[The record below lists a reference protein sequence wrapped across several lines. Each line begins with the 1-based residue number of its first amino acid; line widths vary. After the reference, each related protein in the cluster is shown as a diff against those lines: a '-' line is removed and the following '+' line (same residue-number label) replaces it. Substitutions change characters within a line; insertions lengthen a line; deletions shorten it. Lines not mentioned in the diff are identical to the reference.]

1 MKADRRRA
9 SEAEAEGERESSSAQ
24 WDGGK
29 DRRRQP
35 PSWDAEPPPQAS
47 SSSARPSLL
56 QGMGRSFQ
64 PSRAANV
71 PPAATAGWARSGSTS
86 GGGHQH
92 QHPHQ
97 HQHQHHERKP
107 PQPQPQPQPQVEEVF
122 LQPLLCRPLDAG
134 GGTRQAPWSFKDV
147 AALASS
153 RSLLAFSAGDAASA
167 TGPSIFT
174 FGQSVDSAVSLHH
187 RRLPTEEVAAA
198 PSSVSQ
204 AQREAL
210 RAAAA
215 GSGAALAVSVSHEEV
230 GGGMDG
236 HRLARATSLQSPF
249 GGGGV
254 AGGDGLLSASASA
267 SGQPLEPRF
276 QRSFSEAT
284 GAAPGGR
291 LRLGWGQGLARRAS
305 STQEQPS
312 PRVVPP
318 SPSKAGESLDSSGS
332 SSSRSTGNTSTV
344 ERAGKE
350 DSVKSTMG
358 VAGAGVASAV
368 NGDGS
373 PGKQGAVS
381 LEQQQRRRE
390 RPVDE
395 KRSEQR
401 AGTRNR
407 LRRML
412 LAFVRHVW
420 HESAIRAAER
430 ALAAASAPASGA
442 PTATTPTAAAGA
454 SSASMSGKKD
464 EATGKERGG
473 GEAAASA
480 SVKMRRERPS
490 EAEGQ
495 DEEGTRTLK
504 RQKSALSA
512 QQEAAA
518 AAKLAEKEVAQAK
531 LEKYRTLSA
540 AAGFPLCGLL
550 PKESVGRALKA
561 TACVREKQPGTE
573 AETTGAGA
581 EGKAELVRLPSR
593 EDILAVLEGLN
604 TEVERLQE
612 EVATVEEEVSNA
624 TAATAAY
631 RPPWWS
637 KTYASVIRLRRE
649 AAEQLHRRRVEE
661 QRQQQ
666 QRQQL
671 LAREGVHAVGSGSE
685 EAAAAAA
692 AVAVAA
698 PVSAAEAVEAGSG
711 GAEGSKESENEA
723 PKAQAPTKRE
733 LVQGAVQEKKAQIRR
748 YTEQLADQYLEIN
761 ETWKRS
767 QPGAGGDEE
776 HAHFLP
782 DSMRTT
788 RTFAASQ
795 RSSYPGGGGGD
806 RTSSRTGGL
815 SSSRGGDFA
824 ASEYDVALMAREIEE
839 KEKMKLRIEQGGA
852 TVPAMLLLPERR
864 GRFEFL
870 DTSNALLTTDGEPMR
885 CAGRGLREKCAGGC
899 NCPLGV
905 ERQSRYVNPWSD
917 MEKCIFLDK
926 FLQYPKNFRKIASFL
941 RRKSTHDA
949 IEFYYDSKQC
959 INYKALLK
967 ENEARRR
974 GTDHELVWLK
984 QAARQV
990 GATVDLRYDGNDGND
1005 REMVRLYPPANDY
1018 LYTTFH
1024 KHPGSRAF
1032 HHTASQRPQQPPQHG
1047 DQGRGG
1053 GAGAA
1058 SPSSSSSS
1066 SYAFAAHFQA
1076 QAFAEGAT
1084 TTTTTTSTAFGT
1096 AAATKSS
1103 FGFDVEITSTVSR
1116 SSSTS
1121 SSHAKGPASFFP
1133 AGSGGGGEG
1142 MGVPSSS
1149 PRAGGPRQLEEEDS
1163 EGKKVMTKWTEEEKQ
1178 QAIQLLEVHG
1188 KQWALISGEMG
1199 GTKKPEQ
1206 IKNFFSVSFGLFALV
1221 IVCRCASSLFGKPL
1235 YVCAHTHA
1243 LRP

>member
-1 MKADRRRA
+1 
-9 SEAEAEGERESSSAQ
+9 
-24 WDGGK
+24 
-29 DRRRQP
+29 
-35 PSWDAEPPPQAS
+35 
-47 SSSARPSLL
+47 
-56 QGMGRSFQ
+56 
-64 PSRAANV
+64 V
-71 PPAATAGWARSGSTS
+71 PPAAAGWARSVSTS

-92 QHPHQ
+92 QHPHPHP
-97 HQHQHHERKP
+97 HQHHERTQHHERKP
-107 PQPQPQPQPQVEEVF
+107 QPPQQQVKEVF
-122 LQPLLCRPLDAG
+122 LQPLLCRALDAG
-134 GGTRQAPWSFKDV
+134 GGTRQAPWSFNDV

-153 RSLLAFSAGDAASA
+153 RSLLAFPATGGAASA

-174 FGQSVDSAVSLHH
+174 FGQSVDRAVSLHL
-187 RRLPTEEVAAA
+187 RRSPTEEMAAA

-204 AQREAL
+204 GQREAL
-210 RAAAA
+210 RAVAG
-215 GSGAALAVSVSHEEV
+215 GSGAALSVSVSHEDV
-230 GGGMDG
+230 GGGMDE

-249 GGGGV
+249 SAGGAGGGE
-254 AGGDGLLSASASA
+254 GLLSASASA
-267 SGQPLEPRF
+267 SASASVQPLEPRF
-276 QRSFSEAT
+276 QRSYSEAT

-332 SSSRSTGNTSTV
+332 TSRSTGNTSTV
-344 ERAGKE
+344 ERAEKE
-350 DSVKSTMG
+350 EAVKPTMG
-358 VAGAGVASAV
+358 VAGAGVAAV
-368 NGDGS
+368 TNGEGS
-373 PGKQGAVS
+373 PDKQGVVS
-381 LEQQQRRRE
+381 SEQQQRRRE
-390 RPVDE
+390 RSGDD

-401 AGTRNR
+401 AGTRSR

-430 ALAAASAPASGA
+430 ASAAASASASGA
-442 PTATTPTAAAGA
+442 LTATTPTAAAGA

-464 EATGKERGG
+464 EGTGK
-473 GEAAASA
+473 EAAASA

-490 EAEGQ
+490 EAGGQ

-504 RQKSALSA
+504 RQKSALSV

-573 AETTGAGA
+573 AETTGAGT
-581 EGKAELVRLPSR
+581 ESEAELVRLPSR

-631 RPPWWS
+631 RAPWWS

-649 AAEQLHRRRVEE
+649 AGEQLHRRRMEEE
-661 QRQQQ
+661 QHQQHQ
-666 QRQQL
+666 QHQQPQL
-671 LAREGVHAVGSGSE
+671 LAREDAHTLGSEVE
-685 EAAAAAA
+685 EAA
-692 AVAVAA
+692 VVVVAA
-698 PVSAAEAVEAGSG
+698 PAPPAPAPAPAPAPVSTAEAVEGSSG
-711 GAEGSKESENEA
+711 GWGSKERKIEA
-723 PKAQAPTKRE
+723 PKALGLTKRE
-733 LVQGAVQEKKAQIRR
+733 LVRGAVQEKKAQIRR

-767 QPGAGGDEE
+767 QPRAGGDEE

-839 KEKMKLRIEQGGA
+839 KEKMKLRMEQGGA

-864 GRFEFL
+864 GRYEFL

-974 GTDHELVWLK
+974 GTDNELVWLK

-990 GATVDLRYDGNDGND
+990 GATVDLRYDGND

-1032 HHTASQRPQQPPQHG
+1032 HHTPAQRPQQRLQHEE
-1047 DQGRGG
+1047 QGRGG
-1053 GAGAA
+1053 RAGAA
-1058 SPSSSSSS
+1058 SPSSSSSF
-1066 SYAFAAHFQA
+1066 AFAAQSRA
-1076 QAFAEGAT
+1076 QAFGGGAT
-1084 TTTTTTSTAFGT
+1084 TTITTTTSTAYGT
-1096 AAATKSS
+1096 AAATKAS
-1103 FGFDVEITSTVSR
+1103 FGFDVEMTSTVSR

-1133 AGSGGGGEG
+1133 AGSRGGGEG
-1142 MGVPSSS
+1142 SGVPASS
-1149 PRAGGPRQLEEEDS
+1149 PRAGGSRQMEEEDS

-1178 QAIQLLEVHG
+1178 QAIELLEVHG

-1206 IKNFFSVSFGLFALV
+1206 IKNFFSVSRL
-1221 IVCRCASSLFGKPL
+1221 
-1235 YVCAHTHA
+1235 
-1243 LRP
+1243 